1 LVGVHCR
8 AFIDATAAPRP
19 FPSGVI
25 PYNLL
30 NSEAFRERTG
40 LSMGL
45 SSGGGICFE
54 EAGIMFAAML
64 SKFEI
69 TADPTEDHLLQSLSS
84 AMRARGFTLLGIVA
98 MHEEEGSLVTFGD
111 ADTTQS
117 VEFAGILRCL
127 AEQIELNLDAPDEQV
142 RDLELA
148 S

>member
-1 LVGVHCR
+1 
-8 AFIDATAAPRP
+8 
-19 FPSGVI
+19 
-25 PYNLL
+25 
-30 NSEAFRERTG
+30 
-40 LSMGL
+40 
-45 SSGGGICFE
+45 
-54 EAGIMFAAML
+54 MFAAML